1 VGELVSER
9 ASTWCRDEEERRR
22 IGWGEGARKRGRK
35 REWST
40 PSTWSYGEEAQDKA
54 RFRGE

>member
-1 VGELVSER
+1 MVSER

-35 REWST
+35 REWPT